1 MSIVLNMI
9 YLEKFRKR
17 RIKMRRKFRI
27 EFWVI
32 LVFFAGREDV
42 EKEELG
48 VLFFIYLVIVF
59 EFI

>member
-1 MSIVLNMI
+1 
-9 YLEKFRKR
+9 
-17 RIKMRRKFRI
+17 MRRKFRI